1 MKRGVFVTGTDTGV
15 GKTLASAALVRALVA
30 RGIAVRPM
38 KPVAAGAQR
47 RSGRYV
53 NADTA
58 ELMRAGGDEGWSA
71 QDVTPILLREPMA
84 PHIAARREGRRI
96 TLAPAL
102 AALGRAQAADRFV
115 VVEGVGGFMV
125 PLDERLDT
133 VDLAR
138 AFALPVVLVVGL
150 RLGCLNHAL
159 LTARAI
165 DAAGLE
171 LAGWIANAIDPRMA
185 VRDENIEA
193 LERRLHAPLL
203 ARFPFGKRPS
213 AAKLAP
219 LIDLD
224 PLLGRATKERR

>member
-38 KPVAAGAQR
+38 KPIAAGAER
-47 RSGRYV
+47 HAGGYM
-53 NADTA
+53 NADTVELLRASGDA
-58 ELMRAGGDEGWSA
+58 EWSA
-71 QDVTPILLREPMA
+71 EDVTPILLSEPMA
-84 PHIAARREGRRI
+84 PHVAARREGRRI

-102 AALGRAQAADRFV
+102 AAFRRAQGNERFV

-125 PLDERLDT
+125 PLADRLDT

-138 AFALPVVLVVGL
+138 SLALPVVLVVGM

-185 VRDENIEA
+185 AREENIEA
-193 LERRLHAPLL
+193 LERRLDAPLL
-203 ARFPFGKRPS
+203 ARFPFDKRAS
-213 AAKLAP
+213 AARLAP
-219 LIDLD
+219 LIDLE
-224 PLLGRATKERR
+224 PLLGRARKKRR